1 MAKKRSVSGG
11 KTRVA
16 IVAGGIAAAGAAAAY
31 YLYGPEGKKHQKQV
45 RAWAVTAKKEVAEGV
60 KQMKVLNEVA
70 YKRLVKEVGT
80 KYAKVKKLDKKDVE
94 AFAKE
99 LHGHWRGVRRE
110 WDKAKL
116 AAERAAS
123 SGVKVTKKTL
133 NKTAKKISKKTA

>member
-110 WDKAKL
+110 WDKAKS
-116 AAERAAS
+116 AAEKAAKAGAS
-123 SGVKVTKKTL
+123 
-133 NKTAKKISKKTA
+133 TAKKSVKKITKKVK

>member
-1 MAKKRSVSGG
+1 M
-11 KTRVA
+11 
-16 IVAGGIAAAGAAAAY
+16 AGGIATAGAAAAY

-45 RAWAVTAKKEVAEGV
+45 KAWAVTAKKEVAEGV

-110 WDKAKL
+110 WDKAKS
-116 AAERAAS
+116 AAEKAAKAGAS
-123 SGVKVTKKTL
+123 
-133 NKTAKKISKKTA
+133 TAKKSVKKITKKVK